1 MRQTI
6 TLLLLMFTAA
16 NVLAQ
21 NEVEFRKEETMLF
34 NSSWRNME
42 TGDWI
47 ISLFNDHAIYNNKV
61 WRYDSKSEK
70 KVVLVNGN
78 EKIAI
83 TIGKEKEGKRLFNIG
98 GNKQAL
104 SAITAT
110 SITDYPVVDSTSFSI
125 ELKEGDAI
133 VCGWLR
139 YPKEIL
145 NEYMVVEASHSNVA
159 TDDYT
164 HNSTQTDSLGR
175 FELSVPLVG
184 TQEVHLHILTG
195 RNETVDVVGV
205 VLTPGEKYF
214 MLKDYKSSKTLFM
227 GEDAR
232 LQNELQAEHPSLL
245 YAGFIDNP
253 VSDDSVRVMAHKW
266 IHNYELY
273 IAQNKEYLTQ
283 HPNLSKRFRDFV
295 NEYWRID
302 VCSQIL
308 MMHYDTYNHLLPYDT
323 MQWVEDHSFVD
334 TSLPINL
341 INSMSSMLRYKREC
355 YLYADPRIKVLW
367 KRASILPWLE
377 SKGMLHLTNEDYT
390 AVDRIEKMN
399 REIFALYT

>member
-1 MRQTI
+1 MRQAI

-21 NEVEFRKEETMLF
+21 NEVEIRNEETMLF

-78 EKIAI
+78 EKKSI
-83 TIGKEKEGKRLFNIG
+83 TIGKEKDCKRLFNID
-98 GNKQAL
+98 GNKQTL
-104 SAITAT
+104 SSITAT
-110 SITDYPVVDSTSFSI
+110 SITDYPVVDNTSFSI
-125 ELKEGDAI
+125 ELKEGDAL

-164 HNSTQTDSLGR
+164 HYSTQTDSLGR
-175 FELSVPLVG
+175 FELNIPLVG

-205 VLTPGEKYF
+205 CAPCKRKLSES
-214 MLKDYKSSKTLFM
+214 YKL
-227 GEDAR
+227 
-232 LQNELQAEHPSLL
+232 
-245 YAGFIDNP
+245 
-253 VSDDSVRVMAHKW
+253 DD
-266 IHNYELY
+266 E
-273 IAQNKEYLTQ
+273 
-283 HPNLSKRFRDFV
+283 NLPEFKKK
-295 NEYWRID
+295 
-302 VCSQIL
+302 L
-308 MMHYDTYNHLLPYDT
+308 A
-323 MQWVEDHSFVD
+323 
-334 TSLPINL
+334 
-341 INSMSSMLRYKREC
+341 K
-355 YLYADPRIKVLW
+355 
-367 KRASILPWLE
+367 LE
-377 SKGMLHLTNEDYT
+377 E
-390 AVDRIEKMN
+390 
-399 REIFALYT
+399 